1 MTKNPNKIR
10 DPFVDRVLQWA
21 TGTILVLFLLI
32 VAYPLIFVISCSFS
46 SDDALSSGRVW
57 LWPVEF
63 SLASYKFVGAYKE
76 VWQGFK
82 MSIFYTAVD
91 LVFQTGCTIAIAY
104 PLSRRYFHGRRFVTM
119 YMYLITRFSA
129 GMIPTFILKCD
140 LGLFNNIWAVLLSG
154 SIAISEMFMLR
165 TAINANVPEDLFD
178 SARIDGAN
186 HFQSL
191 VNIAVPLVKA
201 TLAVLC
207 LYAMVGCWNEYFTAM
222 LYLRDAKLYPLQLV
236 LRPIMTAASA
246 MSGMEDSK
254 LPVYQQQANQGMEG
268 VRYALIVMT
277 SIPPIVAYML
287 LQKNFKGGVML
298 GSVKG

>member
-1 MTKNPNKIR
+1 MAKNPNKIH
-10 DPFVDRVLQWA
+10 DPFGDRVLQWV
-21 TGTILVLFLLI
+21 TGTILVLFLII

-63 SLASYKFVGAYKE
+63 SFASYEFVGAYKA

-91 LVFQTGCTIAIAY
+91 LMFQTGCTIAIAY

-119 YMYLITRFSA
+119 YMYMITRFSA
-129 GMIPTFILKCD
+129 GLIPTFILKCD

-186 HFQSL
+186 HFQCL

-246 MSGMEDSK
+246 MSGLDQNTTSI
-254 LPVYQQQANQGMEG
+254 YQEQANQGLEG
-268 VRYALIVMT
+268 VRYALIVIT

>member
-1 MTKNPNKIR
+1 MARNPNKIH
-10 DPFVDRVLQWA
+10 DPFGDKVLQWV
-21 TGTILVLFLLI
+21 TGTILVLFLII
-32 VAYPLIFVISCSFS
+32 VAYPIIFVISCSFS
-46 SDDALSSGRVW
+46 SDQALSSGRVW

-63 SLASYKFVGAYKE
+63 SLASYKFVAGYKA

-91 LVFQTGCTIAIAY
+91 LVFQTGCTIAVAY
-104 PLSRRYFHGRRFVTM
+104 PLSRRYFHGKRFVTM
-119 YMYLITRFSA
+119 YLYMITRFSA
-129 GMIPTFILKCD
+129 GLIPTFILKCD
-140 LGLFNNIWAVLLSG
+140 LGLFDNIWAILLSG
-154 SIAISEMFMLR
+154 SIAISHMFMLR

-186 HFQSL
+186 HLQCL

-201 TLAVLC
+201 TLAVLA

-246 MSGMEDSK
+246 MSGLDEATTSI
-254 LPVYQQQANQGMEG
+254 YQQQAAEGLEG
-268 VRYALIVMT
+268 VRYALIIMT

>member
-1 MTKNPNKIR
+1 MARNPNKIH
-10 DPFVDRVLQWA
+10 DPLGDKVLQWV
-21 TGTILVLFLLI
+21 TGTILVLFLI
-32 VAYPLIFVISCSFS
+32 TVAYPIIFVISCSFS
-46 SDDALSSGRVW
+46 SDDALSASRVV

-63 SLASYKFVGAYKE
+63 SLESYKFISSYKAI
-76 VWQGFK
+76 WQGFK

-91 LVFQTGCTIAIAY
+91 LVFQTSCTIAVAY
-104 PLSRRYFHGRRFVTM
+104 PLSRRYFHGKRFVTM
-119 YMYLITRFSA
+119 FLYMITRFSA
-129 GMIPTFILKCD
+129 GLIPTFILKCD
-140 LGLFNNIWAVLLSG
+140 LGLFNNIWAILLSG
-154 SIAISEMFMLR
+154 NIAVSHMFMLR
-165 TAINANVPEDLFD
+165 TSINANVPEDLFD

-186 HFQSL
+186 HLQSL
-191 VNIAVPLVKA
+191 VNIAIPLVKA

-207 LYAMVGCWNEYFTAM
+207 LYAMVGSWNEYFTAM

-236 LRPIMTAASA
+236 LRPIMTAATA
-246 MSGMEDSK
+246 MSALQGATAA
-254 LPVYQQQANQGMEG
+254 YQEAAAEGMEG